1 MNRLL
6 SRFSLRFVIIIFCL
20 PFLILLT
27 ITFMVFYQT
36 GTSRFSKMM
45 DKNTRTLV
53 AQTRDSINDSLENVY
68 YLSNSLTSSHTF
80 YKIHDN
86 IGNNKAPVTPEKYL
100 EFSKSLRSFLEHNP
114 TLIDSIGVYFTDNS
128 VNLYLSNKINC
139 VMQPSFQFSDYYN
152 RCAPFQLNWL
162 TSRNDYPYAV
172 NAQDEAPG
180 YSLIELLG
188 STDTDLKGFF
198 LIGINDRLFTDQIKN
213 CRLTENSSVT
223 ILQDGK
229 LVYQDTAVFG
239 NHTLDNLT
247 ETELIQIKEKVA
259 AQPEADSLSFAL
271 SGHYAVYMPLSL
283 EGAGVLAIIPMDEM
297 FLDYRDFSNTLAILA
312 VIVLAGCAILY
323 LLISQMLSFP
333 VVNLLEQIDHIQAS
347 TLAIPIQGS
356 GSKEMLRIS
365 QGINN
370 LLSRIQVLM
379 DSLQTEMQAKQI
391 TQLQA
396 LHSQINPHF
405 MYNALDAM
413 KQLCELGETEKA
425 GQMIDSLAMYY
436 RIGVSKGRDIIRLN
450 EELTHTD
457 MYLGILKT
465 RFEDFHYEFTIP
477 RELMDCTIIKITL
490 QPIVENALY
499 HGLRPYRT
507 DGHIRITVSREQN
520 DIYIRIEDDGGGMAE
535 NVLEEIRTS
544 LNAPAYTFK
553 DQSVKIYGV
562 KNVHDRIRLTY
573 GKGYGLSIQS
583 ELDKG
588 TAVTIKIP
596 YRKEECINDEN
607 TICG

>member
-283 EGAGVLAIIPMDEM
+283 
-297 FLDYRDFSNTLAILA
+297 
-312 VIVLAGCAILY
+312 
-323 LLISQMLSFP
+323 
-333 VVNLLEQIDHIQAS
+333 
-347 TLAIPIQGS
+347 
-356 GSKEMLRIS
+356 
-365 QGINN
+365 
-370 LLSRIQVLM
+370 
-379 DSLQTEMQAKQI
+379 
-391 TQLQA
+391 
-396 LHSQINPHF
+396 
-405 MYNALDAM
+405 
-413 KQLCELGETEKA
+413 
-425 GQMIDSLAMYY
+425 
-436 RIGVSKGRDIIRLN
+436 
-450 EELTHTD
+450 
-457 MYLGILKT
+457 
-465 RFEDFHYEFTIP
+465 
-477 RELMDCTIIKITL
+477 
-490 QPIVENALY
+490 
-499 HGLRPYRT
+499 
-507 DGHIRITVSREQN
+507 
-520 DIYIRIEDDGGGMAE
+520 
-535 NVLEEIRTS
+535 
-544 LNAPAYTFK
+544 
-553 DQSVKIYGV
+553 
-562 KNVHDRIRLTY
+562 
-573 GKGYGLSIQS
+573 
-583 ELDKG
+583 
-588 TAVTIKIP
+588 
-596 YRKEECINDEN
+596 
-607 TICG
+607 